1 MSDIYQQL
9 AQHLDGLPG
18 GYPATESGVE
28 LRILRRL
35 FTPEEAQLA
44 VSLTMLPEPVEKIA
58 QRCGVEPED
67 ISDRLYEMSRKGLLM
82 RSQRHGDTRHS
93 EYRYSANQ
101 FVIGIWEYQVNRL
114 TPELIEDMNEYIPE
128 LFKPEVWRKAPQLRT
143 IPIQASLDADR
154 SVLAYE
160 QAEEL
165 VRTQTQIAVAPCIC
179 RREHKM
185 VGEGCDKPEESCLVF
200 GRGTEYYIDN
210 GLGRSIE
217 VDEAL
222 QILERAEEAGLVLQ
236 PSNSQRIVN
245 ICTCCGCCCQVL
257 KSIKR
262 HPQPASVVS
271 SAFYAEVDTTECI
284 ACEDC
289 VERCQMDAITMEE
302 VALIDLDR
310 CIGCGLCVTSCSSE
324 SIYLVRKS
332 EEDLQPV
339 PRTFGH
345 ALLNLSKARGK
356 GRQASD

>member
-1 MSDIYQQL
+1 MSEVYKRL
-9 AQHLDGLPG
+9 AKHLDGLPG
-18 GYPATESGVE
+18 GFPPTESGVE

-35 FTPEEAQLA
+35 FSPEEAELA
-44 VSLTMLPEPVEKIA
+44 LHLTMLPEPVEKIA
-58 QRCGVEPED
+58 ERCGLEPAD
-67 ISDRLYEMSRKGLLM
+67 ISDQLYEMSRKGLLM
-82 RSQRHGDTRHS
+82 RAQRHG
-93 EYRYSANQ
+93 EYRYSASQ
-101 FVIGIWEYQVNRL
+101 FVVGIWEYQVNRL

-165 VRTQTQIAVAPCIC
+165 VRQQTQIAVAPCIC

-185 VGEGCDKPEESCLVF
+185 VGEGCDKPEETCLVF

-210 GLGRSIE
+210 GLGRPIE

-222 QILERAEEAGLVLQ
+222 EILERAEEAGLVLQ

-262 HPQPASVVS
+262 HPQPASVVA
-271 SAFYAEVDTTECI
+271 SAFYAEVDVTECI

-289 VERCQMDAITMEE
+289 LERCQMDAITIDD

-310 CIGCGLCVTSCSSE
+310 CIGCGLCVTHCSSE
-324 SIYLVRKS
+324 SITLVRKP
-332 EEDLQPV
+332 EESVQPV

-345 ALLNLSKARGK
+345 ALLNLSKARGVD
-356 GRQASD
+356 RHASD